1 MSLNC
6 KIIIPSLK
14 RINAYSFHAFR
25 LISKQFRGWSRP
37 RLLTTLTYVHWSLV
51 CSQNTGKY
59 LVALG
64 RTFDG
69 TNDSLSGLMAIS
81 SVLQIELGNP
91 F

>member
-1 MSLNC
+1 MN
-6 KIIIPSLK
+6 LK
-14 RINAYSFHAFR
+14 RVLVSCILANFKA
-25 LISKQFRGWSRP
+25 ISRVVAAA
-37 RLLTTLTYVHWSLV
+37 LTYVLWSLV
-51 CSQNTGKY
+51 CSQNIGKY